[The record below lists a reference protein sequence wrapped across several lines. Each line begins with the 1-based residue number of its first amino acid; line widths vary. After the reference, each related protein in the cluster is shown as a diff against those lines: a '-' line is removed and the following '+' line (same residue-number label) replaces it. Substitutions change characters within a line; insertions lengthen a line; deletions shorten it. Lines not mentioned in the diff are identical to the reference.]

1 MNLTDLTVSRAIPAS
16 TEKVFEVWIDP
27 KSPGG
32 PWFGADRVILNPVAD
47 GLFYLAVKHEGR
59 TWPHYGRFLQI
70 ERPRVVEYTWVSE
83 ATKGAE
89 SVVTVT
95 IEARGEQNRSHAPPL
110 GRARRRD
117 GAPAQ
122 GRLGVGTVRTGGRL
136 RLTALGFF
144 FRLEAQSGLD
154 NQVRLGRH
162 SLASYLTTSS
172 VAHFSTALV
181 WS

>member
-95 IEARGEQNRSHAPPL
+95 IEARGEQTEVTL
-110 GRARRRD
+110 
-117 GAPAQ
+117 
-122 GRLGVGTVRTGGRL
+122 
-136 RLTALGFF
+136 
-144 FRLEAQSGLD
+144 
-154 NQVRLGRH
+154 RH
-162 SLASYLTTSS
+162 SGVPDDEMGRQHKEGWAWVLSALADAFASRRSASS
-172 VAHFSTALV
+172 SD
-181 WS
+181 